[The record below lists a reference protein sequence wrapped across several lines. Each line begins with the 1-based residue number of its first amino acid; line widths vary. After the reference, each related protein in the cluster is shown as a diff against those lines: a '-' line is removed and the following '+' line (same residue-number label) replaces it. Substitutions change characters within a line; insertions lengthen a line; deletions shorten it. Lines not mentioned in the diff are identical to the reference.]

1 MRKHSFT
8 GLIATGLIAIITLN
22 FTYSVEECPA
32 ADITVQLD
40 QPVYVVNGPG
50 DSIIAQI
57 LIDGDSNKEGLQPV
71 DHGLFSAGLK
81 ITFDE
86 RKAAV
91 NSPSDV
97 TVQRELNYFGFGA
110 PALVA
115 TTPSGEVSF
124 HGNISQADL
133 PPTPY
138 HGTILGSVALNNL
151 ASPTDRYPL
160 TLDFNRDLGSNQD
173 FFVDGTGVTR
183 DAMITFIPSEVVVE
197 GSPVP
202 CDVDGNGRLDAQDI
216 DSMARSIQA
225 GHHPSEYDLNTDSQ
239 VNFADFQLL
248 IESPN
253 CLNTWIGDSDLN
265 GQFDEQDIVVAFIA
279 GKYLTDKEASW
290 ADGDW
295 NGNLTFTEQDFVSAF
310 IAGGYLQGPRSA
322 VAAVP
327 EPTSGLLM
335 LLGLWTLTRLRQS

>member
-1 MRKHSFT
+1 MWKHSFT
-8 GLIATGLIAIITLN
+8 GLIATIIL
-22 FTYSVEECPA
+22 SSASVVEECRA
-32 ADITVQLD
+32 ANITVQLD
-40 QPVYVVNGPG
+40 QPVYVVNSPG

-57 LIDGDSNKEGLQPV
+57 LIDGDSDKEGLQPV

-86 RKAAV
+86 VKAAV

-124 HGNISQADL
+124 HGNVSQSDL
-133 PPTPY
+133 PLAPY
-138 HGTILGSVALNNL
+138 HGTILGSVVLSNL
-151 ASPTDRYPL
+151 ANPADRYPL
-160 TLDFNRDLGSNQD
+160 TLDFNRDLGINQD
-173 FFVDGTGVTR
+173 FFVDSTGVTR
-183 DAMITFIPSEVVVE
+183 DSMITFISSEVVVE
-197 GSPVP
+197 GASVP
-202 CDVDGNGRLDAQDI
+202 CDFDGNGLLDAQDI
-216 DSMARSIQA
+216 DSMARAIKT
-225 GHHPSEYDLNTDSQ
+225 GDHPAEYDLNTDSR
-239 VNFADFQLL
+239 VNFEDFQLL

-279 GKYLTDKEASW
+279 GKYLTDKEAGW

-310 IAGGYLQGPRSA
+310 IAGGYLKGPRGA

-327 EPTSGLLM
+327 EPSSGLLM
-335 LLGLWTLTRLRQS
+335 LLGLWSLTRLRRP

>member
-115 TTPSGEVSF
+115 TTPSGVFTCRLTFASTRRLPSCILQSETPRYVSSSF
-124 HGNISQADL
+124 S
-133 PPTPY
+133 
-138 HGTILGSVALNNL
+138 SVRYAL
-151 ASPTDRYPL
+151 AS
-160 TLDFNRDLGSNQD
+160 
-173 FFVDGTGVTR
+173 
-183 DAMITFIPSEVVVE
+183 
-197 GSPVP
+197 
-202 CDVDGNGRLDAQDI
+202 
-216 DSMARSIQA
+216 A
-225 GHHPSEYDLNTDSQ
+225 GELM
-239 VNFADFQLL
+239 
-248 IESPN
+248 
-253 CLNTWIGDSDLN
+253 
-265 GQFDEQDIVVAFIA
+265 
-279 GKYLTDKEASW
+279 
-290 ADGDW
+290 
-295 NGNLTFTEQDFVSAF
+295 
-310 IAGGYLQGPRSA
+310 
-322 VAAVP
+322 
-327 EPTSGLLM
+327 SG
-335 LLGLWTLTRLRQS
+335 